1 MRGSIY
7 HNIDKANVRREY
19 AQASTA
25 ENDFERAKWG
35 SHESMINRFHLAE
48 HLVDWASVGD
58 WLDVGCGAG
67 LMFETVE
74 GAGRAFKRLVG
85 VDITAEVLSFAST
98 RKLQSP
104 AEFYVLDLEAM
115 PQDFYGAFDLVSMI
129 GVLQQC
135 GNLPAPV
142 LAAVSSAVRPGGQ
155 LFLTTKNLGWKAF
168 LEEGFE
174 PEAGHSWFVYDE
186 LVDILHN
193 VGMEIVQAGG
203 FLPQEN
209 KIVDMDASH
218 TLYILA
224 RKVEDQ
230 EVE

>member
-1 MRGSIY
+1 MADSIC
-7 HNIDKANVRREY
+7 HKVDKADVRREY

-25 ENDFERAKWG
+25 EHDFEKAKWG
-35 SHESMINRFHLAE
+35 SYESMVHRFHLAE
-48 HLVDWASVGD
+48 RLVDWASVGD
-58 WLDVGCGAG
+58 WLDIGCGTG
-67 LMFETVE
+67 LLFETVE
-74 GAGRAFKRLVG
+74 SAGRAFKRLVG
-85 VDITAEVLSFAST
+85 VDITAEVLSFASA
-98 RKLQSP
+98 RNLKSP
-104 AEFYVLDLEAM
+104 AEFHVLDLEVM
-115 PQDFYGAFDLVSMI
+115 PQDFRGAFDLVSMI

-135 GNLPAPV
+135 GNFPAPV
-142 LAAVSSAVRPGGQ
+142 LEAVSSAVQPGGQ

-168 LEEGFE
+168 LEDGFE

-209 KIVDMDASH
+209 KIVNMDQSH

-224 RKVEDQ
+224 CKVVD
-230 EVE
+230 